1 MRALLRSWQ
10 EFYKWS
16 VWGLCYPISSWALIA
31 GTYQVFAYVL
41 LQIRSVLSR
50 PGNQQPNE
58 SGEAE
63 RQTCWGK
70 TWNFRKVL
78 CCILAKGFLKFVLV
92 SLIFFFLSFVK
103 FWTQS
108 RCYFNMSFK
117 INTENVTWSYVWFCM
132 VWGWDCLDILS
143 KQQKWYTF
151 CLTNRN
157 SKIISLRI

>member
-92 SLIFFFLSFVK
+92 SLIFFFFHLLSSGHRVGATSICLLRLIQKMWHEAMYDFAWSGDGTAWI
-103 FWTQS
+103 FFLNS
-108 RCYFNMSFK
+108 RNDTHSVSL
-117 INTENVTWSYVWFCM
+117 TE
-132 VWGWDCLDILS
+132 IL
-143 KQQKWYTF
+143 K
-151 CLTNRN
+151 
-157 SKIISLRI
+157 